1 MKQRRKAR
9 DSNIKEEWRRCLG
22 ALRVMLQHTV
32 AVRTLIGAQQ
42 SEAGCIERVLK
53 DAVKALARL
62 ICARHGKVS
71 IDDRGGGNVSALDEC
86 DVLGSL
92 VIEMHSSTHTLRR
105 CVVYVRHT
113 ASSEVCGMF
122 CCTGERGALHSSS
135 LDSFVDLRYS
145 MLALSG
151 GGPSSLLV
159 VVIAGARPVGA
170 LAVTVFDL
178 AQISHKMRADW
189 QERTAAGGRSFSVI
203 NMSAKSALIS
213 SSSTYVPDFALAADG

>member
-1 MKQRRKAR
+1 M
-9 DSNIKEEWRRCLG
+9 
-22 ALRVMLQHTV
+22 
-32 AVRTLIGAQQ
+32 
-42 SEAGCIERVLK
+42 
-53 DAVKALARL
+53 RL
-62 ICARHGKVS
+62 MR
-71 IDDRGGGNVSALDEC
+71 C
-86 DVLGSL
+86 DVSGSL
-92 VIEMHSSTHTLRR
+92 VIEMHSSSTRSGDVWCMFDTLRR
-105 CVVYVRHT
+105 LRCVM
-113 ASSEVCGMF
+113 CF
-122 CCTGERGALHSSS
+122 CCNGERGALHSSS

-178 AQISHKMRADW
+178 AQISQQEADW
-189 QERTAAGGRSFSVI
+189 HERTAAGGRSFSVI